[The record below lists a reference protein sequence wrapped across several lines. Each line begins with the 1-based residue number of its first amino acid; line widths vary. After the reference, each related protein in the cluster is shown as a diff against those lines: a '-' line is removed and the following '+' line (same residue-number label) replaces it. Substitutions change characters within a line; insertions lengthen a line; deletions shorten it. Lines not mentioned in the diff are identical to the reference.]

1 MICHETVGD
10 YCDHKS
16 VYIWVSVFVLIP
28 ICWIRNLG
36 YLAYVSL
43 FSLVVLIFGST
54 LSLAADVLSSGDFDL
69 LGAGDPRAR
78 PDAREEP

>member
-1 MICHETVGD
+1 MLRAGEQVDQVICHETVGD

-16 VYIWVSVFVLIP
+16 VYIWLSVFVLIP

-43 FSLVVLIFGST
+43 FSLVVLIFGSKR
-54 LSLAADVLSSGDFDL
+54 
-69 LGAGDPRAR
+69 RAS
-78 PDAREEP
+78 AQLVA